1 MMPSTMQGKKTK
13 GSKLKRIGSA
23 ALVAAF
29 WIAVWEALYYLVN
42 QDILIASPQAVIAR
56 GAQLVVTPDF
66 WMTAGLSLCRILIGY
81 LIAVAAGVLVAV
93 ATSASK
99 VVYAL
104 LYPIISILR
113 VTPVASFI
121 ILALVWI
128 SAGAVPSLMAGI
140 IVLPIVWANVSEGIA
155 GTDPQLLEMARM
167 YRFGR
172 LKTFRRI
179 YVPSVAPYFT
189 ATCMT
194 GLGMA
199 WKAGIA
205 AEVLSVPKLAIGTNI
220 YDAKRYIETADLFF
234 WTLVVIILSM
244 ILEKVVRLIVKQIM
258 RRVVGGSVPDGTEAR
273 V

>member
-1 MMPSTMQGKKTK
+1 MTLSTTPGKKSK

-29 WIAVWEALYYLVN
+29 WIAVWEGLYYLVN

-56 GAQLVVTPDF
+56 GAQLIVTSEF
-66 WMTAGLSLCRILIGY
+66 WMTAGLSLYRILIGY
-81 LIAVAAGVLVAV
+81 LIAVAAGVVVAV

-99 VVYAL
+99 IVYSL

-121 ILALVWI
+121 ILALVGV

-155 GTDPQLLEMARM
+155 QTDIQLLEMARM
-167 YRFGR
+167 YRFSR
-172 LKTFRRI
+172 LKIFRRI
-179 YVPSVAPYFT
+179 YIPSVAPYFT
-189 ATCMT
+189 TTCMT

-244 ILEKVVRLIVKQIM
+244 ILEKLVRLVVKQIM
-258 RRVVGGSVPDGTEAR
+258 RRVIGGGQPDGAETR
-273 V
+273 I

>member
-1 MMPSTMQGKKTK
+1 M
-13 GSKLKRIGSA
+13 
-23 ALVAAF
+23 AAF
-29 WIAVWEALYYLVN
+29 WIAVWEALYYLIN

-56 GAQLVVTPDF
+56 GAQLVVTPEF
-66 WMTAGLSLCRILIGY
+66 WMTAGLSLYRILIGY
-81 LIAVAAGVLVAV
+81 LVAVAAGILAAV

-99 VVYAL
+99 IVYAL

-189 ATCMT
+189 AACMT

-258 RRVVGGSVPDGTEAR
+258 RRVVGGDVPDGTAAR

>member
-1 MMPSTMQGKKTK
+1 MTLSTMQGKKSK
-13 GSKLKRIGSA
+13 GSKLKKIGSA

-56 GAQLVVTPDF
+56 GAQLVVTPEF
-66 WMTAGLSLCRILIGY
+66 WMTAGLSLYRILIGY
-81 LIAVAAGVLVAV
+81 LVAVVAGVVVAV
-93 ATSASK
+93 VTSASK
-99 VVYAL
+99 IVYSL
-104 LYPIISILR
+104 LYPIINILR

-140 IVLPIVWANVSEGIA
+140 IVLPIVWANVSEGIVE
-155 GTDPQLLEMARM
+155 TDPQLLEMARM

-189 ATCMT
+189 TACIT

-244 ILEKVVRLIVKQIM
+244 ILEKAVRLVVKKVMQ
-258 RRVVGGSVPDGTEAR
+258 RVIGGGAQSGTKTR